1 MQGNGD
7 EIDRVKNELL
17 VSDMLL
23 FFSEKILRGGVIE

>member
-17 VSDMLL
+17 ISDM
-23 FFSEKILRGGVIE
+23 FFGEKILRGGVVE